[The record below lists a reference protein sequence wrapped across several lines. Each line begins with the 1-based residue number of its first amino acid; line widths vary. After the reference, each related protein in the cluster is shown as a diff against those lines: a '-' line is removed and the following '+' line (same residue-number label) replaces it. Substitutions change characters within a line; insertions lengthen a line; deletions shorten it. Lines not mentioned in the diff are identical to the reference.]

1 MPTLSYLQLKQA
13 LKKATTPTLYNVTCT
28 LADVE
33 YSQSLPGFTKKFM
46 VKPRHGALQVCFVE
60 GESGTVYEKIA
71 DGGAY
76 YEDLLGLEDKWLNLR
91 FRSPAT
97 GAVAEILAWE

>member
-1 MPTLSYLQLKQA
+1 MPTLSYLQLKQVV
-13 LKKATTPTLYNVTCT
+13 KKATTPTLYNITCHE
-28 LADVE
+28 ADVE

-60 GESGTVYEKIA
+60 GESGTIYEKIA

-76 YEDLLGLEDKWLNLR
+76 YEDLLGLEDEWLNLF